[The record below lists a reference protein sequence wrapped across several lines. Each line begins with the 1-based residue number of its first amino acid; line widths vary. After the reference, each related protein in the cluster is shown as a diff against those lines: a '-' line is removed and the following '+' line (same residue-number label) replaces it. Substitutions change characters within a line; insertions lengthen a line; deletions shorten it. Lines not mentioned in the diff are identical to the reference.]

1 MNQRLRTGAI
11 AAAVLLALG
20 TAAWS
25 LRASGAADDSAAT
38 TRKPSVLTVEV
49 VAPQRQSWPQT
60 VQASGSITPWQEIIV
75 SPETGGLRIAEL
87 LVDVGAVVKRGQ
99 LLARLSDESLQ
110 ADLRKQQAAVAQ
122 AQATL
127 DQAASNLL
135 RARMVDGSG
144 ALSAQKM
151 EEYRIAEAT
160 SRASLDS
167 ARAELDSIR
176 LKLSQTR
183 IVAVDD
189 GVVSSRTGVLGN
201 VVSAGTELYRLV
213 RQGKVEWRPELDAR
227 QVAAVGAGQR
237 ATLTLPG
244 GEQVQGQ
251 VRMVAPTLSTSTGR
265 ATVYV
270 SLPAGP
276 ARSGMFANGTLE
288 LGTQPALTLPQSAI
302 VMRDGRAYA
311 YVVGSNARVISRAV
325 TVGRRQDDRVEIL
338 GGLEASARVVAGG
351 GAFLSDGAQVT
362 VVAAATSTTSTTT
375 ATTISTS
382 APRST
387 P

>member
-1 MNQRLRTGAI
+1 MNRRLRIGAI
-11 AAAVLLALG
+11 AAAALLALG

-25 LRASGAADDSAAT
+25 LRASGAANDSPAT
-38 TRKPSVLTVEV
+38 PKPSVLTVEV
-49 VAPQRQSWPQT
+49 VSPQPQSWPQT

-87 LVDVGAVVKRGQ
+87 LVDVGSVVQRGQ
-99 LLARLSDESLQ
+99 LLARLADDSLQ

-122 AQATL
+122 AQASL
-127 DQAASNLL
+127 DQATSNLQ
-135 RARMVDGSG
+135 RAKMVEGSG
-144 ALSAQKM
+144 ALSAQKL

-167 ARAELDSIR
+167 AQAELDSIR

-189 GVVSSRTGVLGN
+189 GVVSSKTGVLGN

-227 QVAAVGAGQR
+227 QVSTVRAGQAAR
-237 ATLTLPG
+237 LTLPG

-251 VRMVAPTLSTSTGR
+251 VRLVAPTLSTSTGR

-270 SLPAGP
+270 SLPTGA
-276 ARSGMFANGTLE
+276 ARAGMFANGTLE

-302 VMRDGRAYA
+302 VMRDGRAYV
-311 YVVGSNARVISRAV
+311 YLVGDGSQAISRAV
-325 TVGRRQDDRVEIL
+325 ATGRRQGDRIELLSGVD
-338 GGLEASARVVAGG
+338 AKARVVAGG

-362 VVAAATSTTSTTT
+362 VAQAGSTK
-375 ATTISTS
+375 
-382 APRST
+382 
-387 P
+387 

>member
-1 MNQRLRTGAI
+1 MNNKLRIGA
-11 AAAVLLALG
+11 ATAAVLLALG

-25 LRASGAADDSAAT
+25 LRASGAGNTNASAPA
-38 TRKPSVLTVEV
+38 PSVLTVEV
-49 VAPQRQSWPQT
+49 VVPQPQSWPQS
-60 VQASGSITPWQEIIV
+60 VQASGSITPWQEVIV

-99 LLARLSDESLQ
+99 LLARLADDSLQ
-110 ADLRKQQAAVAQ
+110 ADLRKQQAVVAQ
-122 AQATL
+122 AQANL
-127 DQAASNLL
+127 YQAMSNLQ

-167 ARAELDSIR
+167 AQADLDSTR

-189 GVVSSRTGVLGN
+189 GVVSSKSGVLGN
-201 VVSAGTELYRLV
+201 VVNAGTELYRLV

-227 QVAAVGAGQR
+227 QVSNVHTGQPAR
-237 ATLTLPG
+237 LTLPG
-244 GEQVQGQ
+244 GEAVAGE
-251 VRMVAPTLSTSTGR
+251 VRLVAPTLSTTTGR

-270 SLPAGP
+270 SLPKGA
-276 ARSGMFANGTLE
+276 ARAGMFANGTIE
-288 LGTQPALTLPQSAI
+288 LGEQPALTLPQSAI
-302 VMRDGRAYA
+302 VMRDGRAYV
-311 YVVGSNARVISRAV
+311 YLVGSGSQVASRAV
-325 TVGRRQDDRVEIL
+325 STGRRQGDRIEVL
-338 GGLEASARVVAGG
+338 SGVDASARVVASG

-362 VVAAATSTTSTTT
+362 VASVG
-375 ATTISTS
+375 S
-382 APRST
+382 AS
-387 P
+387 